1 MSLYSISICMPH
13 RMMLKPC
20 FILFLIMLNNFTR
33 ITALFILLTLASTV
47 WIVPAVFAHDIS
59 HPPPALLRAM
69 RSAGVPVS
77 AVAIHVQA
85 VDSTKPYLSVNANSS
100 VQPASL
106 MKLLTT
112 AAALD
117 VLGPDYRWTTRV
129 YTNGTQNGEVLQGD
143 LIIRGSGDPRFS
155 QQDLWQLLR
164 RLRALGIRQI
174 TGDVILDRSLFVPV
188 KDDAAQFDQKPERAY
203 NALPDALL
211 LDTKSVLIHLIPDP
225 ARQRVRVT
233 IEPYLTDFSLS
244 APALSVGECGEWR
257 SQLGLRME
265 QKKIFFAGSYALA
278 CGEKT
283 LAVHAY
289 PLTHTEYFDA
299 SLRQLWREMGGS
311 LQGVAREGVLPAQAQ
326 EITQWQSAAL
336 TDAIRDINKF
346 SNNVMARQ
354 LLLTLAAEGGYL
366 PASKE
371 AGAAVVRQWLIA
383 KGINAAELVVDNGS
397 GLSRADRLSAA
408 LLARILKSVWL
419 SPHMPEF
426 IASLPLA
433 GVDGTMRK
441 RAENL
446 SVKSFAHIKTGSL
459 TEVAGIAGYVTTR
472 SGKRMIVVCIINHA
486 EAGKLKDAMDDL
498 LQWVYERS

>member
-1 MSLYSISICMPH
+1 MSNYYTHFKTRLGF
-13 RMMLKPC
+13 MLV
-20 FILFLIMLNNFTR
+20 LGMASMAWTSTAVSNEAVR
-33 ITALFILLTLASTV
+33 I
-47 WIVPAVFAHDIS
+47 PA
-59 HPPPALLRAM
+59 ALLGAM
-69 RSAGVPVS
+69 KSAGIPTS
-77 AVAIHVQA
+77 AVSIHVQA
-85 VDSTKPYLSVNANSS
+85 VESTKPFLSMNAQTS

-106 MKLLTT
+106 MKLITT

-117 VLGPDYRWTTRV
+117 LLGSDYRWSTRV
-129 YTNGTQNGEVLQGD
+129 YTNGIQNGDVLQGD

-174 TGDVILDRSLFVPV
+174 TGDVILDRSLFAPY

-211 LDTKSVLIHLIPDP
+211 LDTKSVLVQLIPDA

-233 IEPYLTDFSLS
+233 LEPYLIDFSLS
-244 APALSVGECGEWR
+244 APTLSGGECGDWR
-257 SQLGLRME
+257 TQLGLRVE
-265 QKKIFFAGSYALA
+265 QKKIIFAGSYALS
-278 CGEKT
+278 CGERT
-283 LAVHAY
+283 IAVHAY
-289 PLTHTEYFDA
+289 PLTHNEYFD
-299 SLRQLWREMGGS
+299 SSMRQLWREMGGS
-311 LQGVAREGVLPAQAQ
+311 VQGVTREGVLPTQAQ

-354 LLLTLAAEGGYL
+354 LLLTLAAERGYQ

-371 AGAAVVRQWLIA
+371 AGAAVIRQWLIA
-383 KGINAAELVVDNGS
+383 KGINAAELVIDNGS

-408 LLARILKSVWL
+408 LLARILQAAWM
-419 SPHMPEF
+419 SPTMPEF

-441 RAENL
+441 RAESL

-472 SGKRMIVVCIINHA
+472 SGKRMIVVCIVNHT
-486 EAGKLKDAMDDL
+486 EAAKLKEAMDNL
-498 LQWVYERS
+498 LQWVHENG

>member
-1 MSLYSISICMPH
+1 MS
-13 RMMLKPC
+13 
-20 FILFLIMLNNFTR
+20 NNFTHLKSRLGFMLVLGMASMAWTSTAASNEAVR
-33 ITALFILLTLASTV
+33 I
-47 WIVPAVFAHDIS
+47 PA
-59 HPPPALLRAM
+59 ALLGAM
-69 RSAGVPVS
+69 KSAGIPTS
-77 AVAIHVQA
+77 AVSIHVQA
-85 VDSTKPYLSVNANSS
+85 VESTKPLLSMNAQTS

-106 MKLLTT
+106 MKLITT

-117 VLGPDYRWTTRV
+117 LLGPDYRWSTRV
-129 YTNGTQNGEVLQGD
+129 YTNGTQNGDVLQGD

-174 TGDVILDRSLFVPV
+174 TGDVILDRSLFASY

-211 LDTKSVLIHLIPDP
+211 LDTKSVLVQLIPDA

-233 IEPYLTDFSLS
+233 LEPYLTDFSLS
-244 APALSVGECGEWR
+244 APTLSSGECGDWR
-257 SQLGLRME
+257 TQLGLRVE
-265 QKKIFFAGSYALA
+265 QKKIIFAGSYALS
-278 CGEKT
+278 CGERT
-283 LAVHAY
+283 IAVHAY
-289 PLTHTEYFDA
+289 PLTHNEYFD
-299 SLRQLWREMGGS
+299 SSMRQLWREMGGS
-311 LQGVAREGVLPAQAQ
+311 LQGVTREGVLPTQAQ

-354 LLLTLAAEGGYL
+354 LLLTLAAERGYQ

-371 AGAAVVRQWLIA
+371 AGAAVIRQWLIA
-383 KGINAAELVVDNGS
+383 KGINAAELVIDNGS
-397 GLSRADRLSAA
+397 GLSRVDRLSAV
-408 LLARILKSVWL
+408 LLARILQAAWM
-419 SPHMPEF
+419 SPTMPEF

-441 RAENL
+441 RAEGL

-472 SGKRMIVVCIINHA
+472 SGKRMIVVCIVNHS
-486 EAGKLKDAMDDL
+486 EAGKLKEAMDNL
-498 LQWVYERS
+498 LQWVHENG

>member
-1 MSLYSISICMPH
+1 
-13 RMMLKPC
+13 
-20 FILFLIMLNNFTR
+20 MLNYYTHIKTR
-33 ITALFILLTLASTV
+33 LGFMLVLGMASMAWTSTAASNE
-47 WIVPAVFAHDIS
+47 AVRI
-59 HPPPALLRAM
+59 PPALLGAM
-69 RSAGVPVS
+69 KSAGIPTS
-77 AVAIHVQA
+77 AVSIHVQA
-85 VDSTKPYLSVNANSS
+85 VESTKPLLIMNAQTS

-106 MKLLTT
+106 MKLITT

-117 VLGPDYRWTTRV
+117 LLGPDYRWSTRI
-129 YTNGTQNGEVLQGD
+129 YTNGTQNGDVLQGD

-174 TGDVILDRSLFVPV
+174 TGDVILDRSLFASY

-211 LDTKSVLIHLIPDP
+211 LDTKSVLVQLIPDA

-233 IEPYLTDFSLS
+233 LEPYLTDFSLS
-244 APALSVGECGEWR
+244 APTLSVGECGDWR
-257 SQLGLRME
+257 TQLGLRVE
-265 QKKIFFAGSYALA
+265 QKKIIFAGSYALS
-278 CGEKT
+278 CGERT
-283 LAVHAY
+283 IAVHAY
-289 PLTHTEYFDA
+289 PLTHNEYFDS

-311 LQGVAREGVLPAQAQ
+311 LQGVTREGVLPAQAQ

-354 LLLTLAAEGGYL
+354 LLLTLAAERGYQ

-371 AGAAVVRQWLIA
+371 AGAAVIRQWLIA
-383 KGINAAELVVDNGS
+383 KGINAAELVIDNGS

-408 LLARILKSVWL
+408 LLARILQAAWM
-419 SPHMPEF
+419 SPTMPEF

-441 RAENL
+441 RAESL
-446 SVKSFAHIKTGSL
+446 SVKSFAHIKTGNL

-472 SGKRMIVVCIINHA
+472 SGKRMIVVCIVNHS
-486 EAGKLKDAMDDL
+486 EAGKLKEAMDNL
-498 LQWVYERS
+498 LQWVHENG

>member
-1 MSLYSISICMPH
+1 MSNNYTHFKSRLGF
-13 RMMLKPC
+13 MLV
-20 FILFLIMLNNFTR
+20 LGMASMAWTSTAASNEAVR
-33 ITALFILLTLASTV
+33 IPADLLG
-47 WIVPAVFAHDIS
+47 
-59 HPPPALLRAM
+59 AM
-69 RSAGVPVS
+69 KSAGIPTS
-77 AVAIHVQA
+77 AVSIHVQA
-85 VDSTKPYLSVNANSS
+85 VESTKPFLSMNAQTS

-106 MKLLTT
+106 MKLITT

-117 VLGPDYRWTTRV
+117 LLGPDYRWSTRV
-129 YTNGTQNGEVLQGD
+129 YTNGTQNGDVLQGD

-174 TGDVILDRSLFVPV
+174 TGDVILDRSLFASY

-211 LDTKSVLIHLIPDP
+211 LDTKSVLVQLVPDA

-233 IEPYLTDFSLS
+233 LEPYLTDFSLS
-244 APALSVGECGEWR
+244 APTLSGGECGDWR
-257 SQLGLRME
+257 SQLGLRVE
-265 QKKIFFAGSYALA
+265 QKKIIFAGSYALS
-278 CGEKT
+278 CGERT
-283 LAVHAY
+283 IAVHAY
-289 PLTHTEYFDA
+289 PLSHNEYFD
-299 SLRQLWREMGGS
+299 SSMRQLWREMGGS
-311 LQGVAREGVLPAQAQ
+311 LQGVTREGVLPAQAQ

-354 LLLTLAAEGGYL
+354 LLLTLAAERGYQ

-371 AGAAVVRQWLIA
+371 AGAAVIRQWLIA
-383 KGINAAELVVDNGS
+383 KGINAAELVIDNGS

-408 LLARILKSVWL
+408 LLARILQAAWM
-419 SPHMPEF
+419 SPTMPEF

-441 RAENL
+441 RAESL
-446 SVKSFAHIKTGSL
+446 SVKSFAQIKTGSL

-472 SGKRMIVVCIINHA
+472 SGKRMIVVCIVNHS
-486 EAGKLKDAMDDL
+486 EASKLKEAMDNL
-498 LQWVYERS
+498 LQWVHEHG

>member
-1 MSLYSISICMPH
+1 MSNYYTHIKTRLGF
-13 RMMLKPC
+13 MLV
-20 FILFLIMLNNFTR
+20 LGMASMAWTSTAASNEAVR
-33 ITALFILLTLASTV
+33 I
-47 WIVPAVFAHDIS
+47 PA
-59 HPPPALLRAM
+59 ALLGAM
-69 RSAGVPVS
+69 KSAGIPTS
-77 AVAIHVQA
+77 AVSIHVQA
-85 VDSTKPYLSVNANSS
+85 VESTKPLLSMNAQTS

-106 MKLLTT
+106 MKLITT

-117 VLGPDYRWTTRV
+117 LLGPDYRWSTRV
-129 YTNGTQNGEVLQGD
+129 YTNGTQNGDVLQGD

-174 TGDVILDRSLFVPV
+174 TGDVILDRSLFASY

-211 LDTKSVLIHLIPDP
+211 LDTKSVLVQLTPDT
-225 ARQRVRVT
+225 AHQRVRVT
-233 IEPYLTDFSLS
+233 LEPYLTDFSLS
-244 APALSVGECGEWR
+244 APTLSGGECGDWR
-257 SQLGLRME
+257 TQLGLRVE
-265 QKKIFFAGSYALA
+265 QKKIIFAGSYALS
-278 CGEKT
+278 CGERT
-283 LAVHAY
+283 IAVHAY
-289 PLTHTEYFDA
+289 PLTHNEYFD
-299 SLRQLWREMGGS
+299 SSMRQLWREMGGS
-311 LQGVAREGVLPAQAQ
+311 VQGVTREGVLPTQAQ
-326 EITQWQSAAL
+326 EITQWQSTAL

-354 LLLTLAAEGGYL
+354 LLLTLAAERGYQ

-371 AGAAVVRQWLIA
+371 AGAAVIRQWLIA
-383 KGINAAELVVDNGS
+383 KGINAAELVIDNGS

-408 LLARILKSVWL
+408 LLARILQLAWM
-419 SPHMPEF
+419 SPTMPEF

-441 RAENL
+441 RAESL

-472 SGKRMIVVCIINHA
+472 SGKRMIVVCIVNHS
-486 EAGKLKDAMDDL
+486 EAGKLKEAMDNL
-498 LQWVYERS
+498 LQWVHENG

>member
-1 MSLYSISICMPH
+1 MSNYYAHMKTRLALLLVISIASMAW
-13 RMMLKPC
+13 
-20 FILFLIMLNNFTR
+20 TS
-33 ITALFILLTLASTV
+33 TAVGREAART
-47 WIVPAVFAHDIS
+47 PQ
-59 HPPPALLRAM
+59 ALLNAM
-69 RSAGVPVS
+69 KLAGVPVN
-77 AVAIHVQA
+77 AVSVHVQA
-85 VDSTKPYLSVNANSS
+85 VESTKPLLSMNAQAS

-106 MKLLTT
+106 MKLITT

-117 VLGPDYRWTTRV
+117 LLGPDYRWTTRV
-129 YTNGTQNGEVLQGD
+129 YTNGIQNGDILQGD

-174 TGDVILDRSLFVPV
+174 NGDVILDRSLFVAA

-203 NALPDALL
+203 NALPDALI
-211 LDTKSVLIHLIPDP
+211 LDTKSVLVHLIPDA

-233 IEPYLTDFSLS
+233 LEPYLTDFSLN
-244 APALSVGECGEWR
+244 APSLTVGECGDWR
-257 SQLGLRME
+257 SQLGLRVE
-265 QKKIFFAGSYALA
+265 QKKIIFAGNYALS

-283 LAVHAY
+283 IAVHAY
-289 PLTHTEYFDA
+289 PLTHNEYFDS

-311 LQGVAREGVLPAQAQ
+311 VQGVTREGVLPVQAQ
-326 EITQWQSAAL
+326 EITQWQSAPL

-354 LLLTLAAEGGYL
+354 LLLTLAAERGYQ
-366 PASKE
+366 PANKE
-371 AGAAVVRQWLIA
+371 AGAAVVRQWLIS
-383 KGINAAELVVDNGS
+383 KGINSAELVIDNGS
-397 GLSRADRLSAA
+397 GLSRADRLSAVI
-408 LLARILKSVWL
+408 LARILQAAWL

-441 RAENL
+441 RAESL

-459 TEVAGIAGYVTTR
+459 TEVAGIAGYVTAR
-472 SGKRMIVVCIINHA
+472 SGKRMIVVCIVNHA
-486 EAGKLKDAMDDL
+486 EAAKLKDAMDNL
-498 LQWVYERS
+498 LQWVYENG

>member
-1 MSLYSISICMPH
+1 
-13 RMMLKPC
+13 
-20 FILFLIMLNNFTR
+20 MLNYYTHIKTR
-33 ITALFILLTLASTV
+33 LGFMLVLGMASMAWTSTAASNE
-47 WIVPAVFAHDIS
+47 AVRI
-59 HPPPALLRAM
+59 PPALLGAM
-69 RSAGVPVS
+69 KSAGIPTS
-77 AVAIHVQA
+77 AVSIHVQA
-85 VDSTKPYLSVNANSS
+85 VESTKPLLIMNAQTS

-106 MKLLTT
+106 MKLITT

-117 VLGPDYRWTTRV
+117 LLGPDYRWSTRI
-129 YTNGTQNGEVLQGD
+129 YTNGTQNGDVLQGD

-174 TGDVILDRSLFVPV
+174 TGDVILDRSLFASY

-211 LDTKSVLIHLIPDP
+211 LDTKSVLVQLIPDA

-233 IEPYLTDFSLS
+233 LEPYLTDFSLS
-244 APALSVGECGEWR
+244 APTLSVGECGDWR
-257 SQLGLRME
+257 TQLGLRVE
-265 QKKIFFAGSYALA
+265 QKKIIFAGSYALS
-278 CGEKT
+278 CGERT
-283 LAVHAY
+283 IAVHAY
-289 PLTHTEYFDA
+289 PLTHNEYFDS

-311 LQGVAREGVLPAQAQ
+311 LQGVTREGVLPAQAQ

-354 LLLTLAAEGGYL
+354 LLLTLAAERGYQ

-371 AGAAVVRQWLIA
+371 AGAAVIRQWLIA
-383 KGINAAELVVDNGS
+383 KGINAAELVIDNGS

-408 LLARILKSVWL
+408 LLARILQAAWM
-419 SPHMPEF
+419 SPTMPEF

-441 RAENL
+441 RAESL

-472 SGKRMIVVCIINHA
+472 SGKRMIVVCIVNHS
-486 EAGKLKDAMDDL
+486 EAGKLKEAMDNL
-498 LQWVYERS
+498 LQWVHENG

>member
-1 MSLYSISICMPH
+1 MSNYYAHIKTRLG
-13 RMMLKPC
+13 L
-20 FILFLIMLNNFTR
+20 LIIFSMTSMAWTSAA
-33 ITALFILLTLASTV
+33 TAREA
-47 WIVPAVFAHDIS
+47 AHM
-59 HPPPALLRAM
+59 PPALFSAM
-69 RSAGVPVS
+69 KVAGVPAS
-77 AVAIHVQA
+77 AVSVYVQA
-85 VDSTKPYLSVNANSS
+85 VETKKPLLNMNAQIS

-106 MKLLTT
+106 MKLITT

-117 VLGPDYRWTTRV
+117 LLGPDYRWTTRV
-129 YTNGTQNGEVLQGD
+129 YTNGTQNGDVVQGD

-174 TGDVILDRSLFVPV
+174 TGDVILDRSMFVPA

-203 NALPDALL
+203 NALPDALI
-211 LDTKSVLIHLIPDP
+211 LDTKSVLVHLIPDV

-233 IEPYLTDFSLS
+233 LEPYLTDFSLS
-244 APALSVGECGEWR
+244 APSLGVGECGDWR
-257 SQLGLRME
+257 SQLGLRVE
-265 QKKIFFAGSYALA
+265 QKKIIFTGSYALS

-283 LAVHAY
+283 IAVHAY
-289 PLTHTEYFDA
+289 PITHNEYFDT

-311 LQGVAREGVLPAQAQ
+311 LQGVIREGVLPTQAQ

-354 LLLTLAAEGGYL
+354 LLLTLAAERGYQ

-383 KGINAAELVVDNGS
+383 KGINSAELVIDNGS

-408 LLARILKSVWL
+408 LLARILQAAWL
-419 SPHMPEF
+419 GPHMPEF

-459 TEVAGIAGYVTTR
+459 TEVAGIAGYVTAR
-472 SGKRMIVVCIINHA
+472 SGKRMIVVCIVNHA
-486 EAGKLKDAMDDL
+486 EAGKLKDAMDNL
-498 LQWVYERS
+498 LQWVYENG

>member
-1 MSLYSISICMPH
+1 MS
-13 RMMLKPC
+13 
-20 FILFLIMLNNFTR
+20 NNFTHLKTRLGFMLVLGMASMAWTSTAASNDAVR
-33 ITALFILLTLASTV
+33 I
-47 WIVPAVFAHDIS
+47 PA
-59 HPPPALLRAM
+59 ALLGAM
-69 RSAGVPVS
+69 KSAGIPTS
-77 AVAIHVQA
+77 AVSIHVQA
-85 VDSTKPYLSVNANSS
+85 VESTKPFLSMNAQTS

-106 MKLLTT
+106 MKLITT

-117 VLGPDYRWTTRV
+117 LMGPDYRWTTRV
-129 YTNGTQNGEVLQGD
+129 YTNGTQNGDVLQGD

-174 TGDVILDRSLFVPV
+174 TGDVILDRSLFAPY

-211 LDTKSVLIHLIPDP
+211 LDTKSVLVQLIPDA

-233 IEPYLTDFSLS
+233 LEPYLTDFSLS
-244 APALSVGECGEWR
+244 APTLSGGECGDWR
-257 SQLGLRME
+257 TQLGLRVE
-265 QKKIFFAGSYALA
+265 QKKIIFAGSYALS
-278 CGEKT
+278 CGERT
-283 LAVHAY
+283 IAVHAY
-289 PLTHTEYFDA
+289 PLTHNEYFD
-299 SLRQLWREMGGS
+299 SSMRQLWREMGGS
-311 LQGVAREGVLPAQAQ
+311 LQGVTREGVLPTQAQ

-354 LLLTLAAEGGYL
+354 LLLTLAAERGYQ

-371 AGAAVVRQWLIA
+371 AGAAVIRQWLIA
-383 KGINAAELVVDNGS
+383 KGINAAELVIDNGS
-397 GLSRADRLSAA
+397 GLSRVDRLSAV
-408 LLARILKSVWL
+408 LLARILQAAWM
-419 SPHMPEF
+419 SPTMPEF

-441 RAENL
+441 RAESL

-472 SGKRMIVVCIINHA
+472 SGKRMIVVCIVNHS
-486 EAGKLKDAMDDL
+486 EAGKLKEAMDNL
-498 LQWVYERS
+498 LQWVHENG

>member
-1 MSLYSISICMPH
+1 MS
-13 RMMLKPC
+13 
-20 FILFLIMLNNFTR
+20 NNFTHLKTRLGFMLVLGMASMAWTSTAASNEAVR
-33 ITALFILLTLASTV
+33 I
-47 WIVPAVFAHDIS
+47 PA
-59 HPPPALLRAM
+59 ALLGAM
-69 RSAGVPVS
+69 KSAGIPTS
-77 AVAIHVQA
+77 AVSIHVQA
-85 VDSTKPYLSVNANSS
+85 VESTKPFLSMNAQTS

-106 MKLLTT
+106 MKLITT

-117 VLGPDYRWTTRV
+117 LLGPDYRWSTRV
-129 YTNGTQNGEVLQGD
+129 YTNGTQNGDVLQGD

-174 TGDVILDRSLFVPV
+174 TGDVILDRSLFASY

-211 LDTKSVLIHLIPDP
+211 LDTKSVLVQLIPDA

-233 IEPYLTDFSLS
+233 LEPYLTDFSLS
-244 APALSVGECGEWR
+244 APTLSGGECGDWR
-257 SQLGLRME
+257 TQLGLRVE
-265 QKKIFFAGSYALA
+265 QKKIIFAGSYALS
-278 CGEKT
+278 CGERT
-283 LAVHAY
+283 IAVHAY
-289 PLTHTEYFDA
+289 PLTHNEYFD
-299 SLRQLWREMGGS
+299 SSMRQLWREMGGS
-311 LQGVAREGVLPAQAQ
+311 LQGVTREGVLPTQAQ

-354 LLLTLAAEGGYL
+354 LLLTLAAERGYQ

-371 AGAAVVRQWLIA
+371 AGAAVIRQWLIT
-383 KGINAAELVVDNGS
+383 KGINAAELVIDNGS
-397 GLSRADRLSAA
+397 GLSRVDRLSAV
-408 LLARILKSVWL
+408 LLARILQAAWM
-419 SPHMPEF
+419 SPTMPEF

-441 RAENL
+441 RAESL

-472 SGKRMIVVCIINHA
+472 SGKRMIVVCIVNHS
-486 EAGKLKDAMDDL
+486 EAGKLKEAMDNL
-498 LQWVYERS
+498 LQWVHENG

>member
-1 MSLYSISICMPH
+1 MS
-13 RMMLKPC
+13 
-20 FILFLIMLNNFTR
+20 NNFTHLKSRLGFMLVLGMASMAWTSTAASNEAVR
-33 ITALFILLTLASTV
+33 IPADLLG
-47 WIVPAVFAHDIS
+47 
-59 HPPPALLRAM
+59 AM
-69 RSAGVPVS
+69 KSAGIPTS
-77 AVAIHVQA
+77 AVSIHVQA
-85 VDSTKPYLSVNANSS
+85 VESTKPLLSMNAQTS

-106 MKLLTT
+106 MKLITT

-117 VLGPDYRWTTRV
+117 LLGPDYRWSTRV
-129 YTNGTQNGEVLQGD
+129 YTNGTQNGDVLQGD

-174 TGDVILDRSLFVPV
+174 TGDVILDRSLFASY

-211 LDTKSVLIHLIPDP
+211 LDTKSVLVQLVPDA

-233 IEPYLTDFSLS
+233 LEPYLTDFSLS
-244 APALSVGECGEWR
+244 APTLSGGECGDWR
-257 SQLGLRME
+257 SQLGLRVE
-265 QKKIFFAGSYALA
+265 QKKIIFAGSYALS
-278 CGEKT
+278 CGERT
-283 LAVHAY
+283 IAVHAY
-289 PLTHTEYFDA
+289 PLSHNEYFD
-299 SLRQLWREMGGS
+299 SSMRQLWREMGGS
-311 LQGVAREGVLPAQAQ
+311 LQGVTREGVLPAQAQ

-354 LLLTLAAEGGYL
+354 LLLTLAAERGYQ

-371 AGAAVVRQWLIA
+371 AGAAVIRQWLIA
-383 KGINAAELVVDNGS
+383 KGINAAELVIDNGS

-408 LLARILKSVWL
+408 LLARILQAAWM
-419 SPHMPEF
+419 SPTMPEF

-441 RAENL
+441 RAEGL

-472 SGKRMIVVCIINHA
+472 SGKRMIVVCIVNHS
-486 EAGKLKDAMDDL
+486 EAGKLKEAMDNL
-498 LQWVYERS
+498 LQWVHENG

>member
-1 MSLYSISICMPH
+1 MSNYYVHIKTRLG
-13 RMMLKPC
+13 LL
-20 FILFLIMLNNFTR
+20 ILFSIASMAWTSTATSRDAGRTPTAFLN
-33 ITALFILLTLASTV
+33 
-47 WIVPAVFAHDIS
+47 
-59 HPPPALLRAM
+59 AM
-69 RSAGVPVS
+69 KVAGVPAS
-77 AVAIHVQA
+77 AVSIYVQA
-85 VDSTKPYLSVNANSS
+85 VESKKPLLNMNGELS

-106 MKLLTT
+106 MKLITT

-117 VLGPDYRWTTRV
+117 LLGPDYRWTTRV
-129 YTNGTQNGEVLQGD
+129 YTNGTQNGDVLQGD

-174 TGDVILDRSLFVPV
+174 TGDVILDRSMFVPA

-203 NALPDALL
+203 NALPDALI
-211 LDTKSVLIHLIPDP
+211 LDTKSVLVHLIPDA

-233 IEPYLTDFSLS
+233 LEPYLTDFSLS
-244 APALSVGECGEWR
+244 APTLSSGECGDWR
-257 SQLGLRME
+257 SQLGLRVE
-265 QKKIFFAGSYALA
+265 QKKIIFAGSYALS
-278 CGEKT
+278 CGERT
-283 LAVHAY
+283 IAVHAY
-289 PLTHTEYFDA
+289 PLTHNEYFD
-299 SLRQLWREMGGS
+299 SSMRQLWREMGGS
-311 LQGVAREGVLPAQAQ
+311 LQGVTREGVLPTQAQ

-354 LLLTLAAEGGYL
+354 LLLTLAAERGYQ

-371 AGAAVVRQWLIA
+371 AGAAVIRQWLIA
-383 KGINAAELVVDNGS
+383 KGINAAELVIDNGS

-408 LLARILKSVWL
+408 LLARILQAAWL
-419 SPHMPEF
+419 SPTMPEF

-441 RAENL
+441 RVENL

-459 TEVAGIAGYVTTR
+459 TEVSSIAGYVTTR
-472 SGKRMIVVCIINHA
+472 SGKRMIVVCIVNHT
-486 EAGKLKDAMDDL
+486 EAAKLKDAMDNL
-498 LQWVYERS
+498 LQWVHENG

>member
-1 MSLYSISICMPH
+1 MS
-13 RMMLKPC
+13 
-20 FILFLIMLNNFTR
+20 NNFTHLKTRLGFMLVLGMASMAWTSTAASNEAVR
-33 ITALFILLTLASTV
+33 I
-47 WIVPAVFAHDIS
+47 PA
-59 HPPPALLRAM
+59 ALLGAM
-69 RSAGVPVS
+69 KSAGIPTS
-77 AVAIHVQA
+77 AVSIHVQA
-85 VDSTKPYLSVNANSS
+85 VESTKPLLSMNAQTS

-106 MKLLTT
+106 MKLITT

-117 VLGPDYRWTTRV
+117 LLGPDYRWSTRV
-129 YTNGTQNGEVLQGD
+129 YTNGTQNGDVLQGD

-174 TGDVILDRSLFVPV
+174 TGDVILDRSLFAPY

-211 LDTKSVLIHLIPDP
+211 LDTKSVLVQLIPDA

-233 IEPYLTDFSLS
+233 LEPYLTDFSLS
-244 APALSVGECGEWR
+244 APTLSGGECGDWR
-257 SQLGLRME
+257 TQLGLRVE
-265 QKKIFFAGSYALA
+265 QKKIIFAGSYALS
-278 CGEKT
+278 CGERT
-283 LAVHAY
+283 IAVHAY
-289 PLTHTEYFDA
+289 PLTHNEYFD
-299 SLRQLWREMGGS
+299 SSMRQLWREMGGS
-311 LQGVAREGVLPAQAQ
+311 LQGVTREGVLPTQAQ

-354 LLLTLAAEGGYL
+354 LLLTLAAERGYQ

-371 AGAAVVRQWLIA
+371 AGAAVIRQWLIA
-383 KGINAAELVVDNGS
+383 KGINAAELVIDNGS
-397 GLSRADRLSAA
+397 GLSRVDRLSAV
-408 LLARILKSVWL
+408 LLARILQAAWM
-419 SPHMPEF
+419 SPTMPEF

-441 RAENL
+441 RAESL

-472 SGKRMIVVCIINHA
+472 SGKRMIVVCIVNHS
-486 EAGKLKDAMDDL
+486 EAGKLKEAMDNL
-498 LQWVYERS
+498 LQWVHENG

>member
-1 MSLYSISICMPH
+1 MSNYYTHFKTRLGF
-13 RMMLKPC
+13 MLV
-20 FILFLIMLNNFTR
+20 LGMASMAWTSTAASNEAVR
-33 ITALFILLTLASTV
+33 I
-47 WIVPAVFAHDIS
+47 PA
-59 HPPPALLRAM
+59 ALLGAM
-69 RSAGVPVS
+69 KSAGIPTS
-77 AVAIHVQA
+77 AVSIQVQA
-85 VDSTKPYLSVNANSS
+85 VESTKPFLSMNAQTS

-106 MKLLTT
+106 MKLITT

-117 VLGPDYRWTTRV
+117 LLGPDYRWSTRV
-129 YTNGTQNGEVLQGD
+129 YTNGTQNGDVLQGD

-174 TGDVILDRSLFVPV
+174 TGDVILDRSLFASY

-211 LDTKSVLIHLIPDP
+211 LDTKSVLVQLIPDA

-233 IEPYLTDFSLS
+233 LEPYLTDFSLS
-244 APALSVGECGEWR
+244 APTLSGGECGDWR
-257 SQLGLRME
+257 TQLGLRVE
-265 QKKIFFAGSYALA
+265 QKKIIFAGSYALS
-278 CGEKT
+278 CGERT
-283 LAVHAY
+283 IAVHAY
-289 PLTHTEYFDA
+289 PLTHNEYFDS

-311 LQGVAREGVLPAQAQ
+311 LQGVTREGVLPTQAQ

-354 LLLTLAAEGGYL
+354 LLLTLAAERGHQ

-371 AGAAVVRQWLIA
+371 AGAAVIRQWLIA
-383 KGINAAELVVDNGS
+383 KGINAAELVIDNGS

-408 LLARILKSVWL
+408 LLARILQAAWM
-419 SPHMPEF
+419 SPTMPEF

-441 RAENL
+441 RAESL

-472 SGKRMIVVCIINHA
+472 SGKRMIVVCIVNHS
-486 EAGKLKDAMDDL
+486 EAGKLKEAMDNL
-498 LQWVYERS
+498 LQWVHENG

>member
-1 MSLYSISICMPH
+1 MSNYYTHIKTRLGF
-13 RMMLKPC
+13 MLV
-20 FILFLIMLNNFTR
+20 LGMASMAWTSTAASNEAVR
-33 ITALFILLTLASTV
+33 I
-47 WIVPAVFAHDIS
+47 PA
-59 HPPPALLRAM
+59 ALLGAM
-69 RSAGVPVS
+69 KSAGIPTS
-77 AVAIHVQA
+77 AVSIHVQA
-85 VDSTKPYLSVNANSS
+85 VESTKPLLSMNAQTS

-106 MKLLTT
+106 MKLITT

-117 VLGPDYRWTTRV
+117 LLGPDYRWSTRV
-129 YTNGTQNGEVLQGD
+129 YTNGTQNGDVLQGD

-174 TGDVILDRSLFVPV
+174 TGDVILDRSLFASY

-211 LDTKSVLIHLIPDP
+211 LDTKSVLVQLTPDT
-225 ARQRVRVT
+225 AHQRVRVT
-233 IEPYLTDFSLS
+233 LEPYLTDFSLS
-244 APALSVGECGEWR
+244 APTLSGGECGDWR
-257 SQLGLRME
+257 TQLGLRVE
-265 QKKIFFAGSYALA
+265 QKKIIFAGSYALS
-278 CGEKT
+278 CGERT
-283 LAVHAY
+283 IAVHAY
-289 PLTHTEYFDA
+289 PLTHNEYFD
-299 SLRQLWREMGGS
+299 SSMRQLWREMGGS
-311 LQGVAREGVLPAQAQ
+311 VQGVTREGVLPTQAQ

-354 LLLTLAAEGGYL
+354 LLLTLAAERGYQ

-371 AGAAVVRQWLIA
+371 AGAAVIRQWLIA
-383 KGINAAELVVDNGS
+383 KGINAAELVIDNGS

-408 LLARILKSVWL
+408 LLARILQAAWM
-419 SPHMPEF
+419 SPTMPEF

-441 RAENL
+441 RAESL

-472 SGKRMIVVCIINHA
+472 SGKRMIVVCIVNHS
-486 EAGKLKDAMDDL
+486 EAGKLKEAMDNL
-498 LQWVYERS
+498 LQWVHENG

>member
-1 MSLYSISICMPH
+1 
-13 RMMLKPC
+13 
-20 FILFLIMLNNFTR
+20 MLNYYTHIKTR
-33 ITALFILLTLASTV
+33 LGFMLVLGMASMAWTSTAASNE
-47 WIVPAVFAHDIS
+47 AVRI
-59 HPPPALLRAM
+59 PPALLGAM
-69 RSAGVPVS
+69 KSAGIPTS
-77 AVAIHVQA
+77 AVSIHVQA
-85 VDSTKPYLSVNANSS
+85 VESTKPLLIMNAQTS

-106 MKLLTT
+106 MKLITT

-117 VLGPDYRWTTRV
+117 LLGPDYRWSTRI
-129 YTNGTQNGEVLQGD
+129 YTSGTQNGDVLQGD

-174 TGDVILDRSLFVPV
+174 TGDVILDRSLFASY

-211 LDTKSVLIHLIPDP
+211 LDTKSVLVQLIPDA

-233 IEPYLTDFSLS
+233 LEPYLTDFSLS
-244 APALSVGECGEWR
+244 APTLSVGECGDWR
-257 SQLGLRME
+257 TQLGLRVE
-265 QKKIFFAGSYALA
+265 QKKIIFAGSYALS
-278 CGEKT
+278 CGERT
-283 LAVHAY
+283 IAVHAY
-289 PLTHTEYFDA
+289 PLTHNEYFDS

-311 LQGVAREGVLPAQAQ
+311 LQGVTREGVLPAQAQ

-354 LLLTLAAEGGYL
+354 LLLTLAAERGYQ

-371 AGAAVVRQWLIA
+371 AGAAVIRQWLIA
-383 KGINAAELVVDNGS
+383 KGINAAELVIDNGS

-408 LLARILKSVWL
+408 LLARILQAAWM
-419 SPHMPEF
+419 SPTMPEF

-441 RAENL
+441 RAESL

-472 SGKRMIVVCIINHA
+472 SGKRMIVVCIVNHS
-486 EAGKLKDAMDDL
+486 EAGKLKEAMDNL
-498 LQWVYERS
+498 LQWVHENG